1 MSEGSPEMMPGDD
14 RRLPLDQG
22 YSDYLHGLNEIVR
35 YDPELKNITAV
46 RAFIEAN
53 ESRFGPR
60 TASATLGAD
69 DDQLR
74 LLVHVMV
81 LAASELSELHE
92 YSRGWLATH
101 GRAMPPWDVT
111 VPRCAQRL
119 ITFGNRMYGVVEW
132 EPTARVQLNP
142 DLSEP
147 ERRWATAMAIGI
159 GERPQW
165 TNDQVWRYAAYLTLG
180 TSSFGDERVLPD
192 EELAPQHQVPVEA
205 VRYRRELADRL

>member
-1 MSEGSPEMMPGDD
+1 MAGDD

-22 YSDYLHGLNEIVR
+22 YSKYLHDLNKAVR
-35 YDPELKNITAV
+35 GDPELTNVTAV

-53 ESRFGPR
+53 RARFGPR
-60 TASATLGAD
+60 TARATLEAD

-92 YSRGWLATH
+92 RSRSWLAEH

-111 VPRCAQRL
+111 VPRSAQRL
-119 ITFGNRMYGVVEW
+119 VTFGNRVYGVVEW
-132 EPTARVQLNP
+132 EPASRVELNP
-142 DLSEP
+142 DLNEA
-147 ERRWATAMAIGI
+147 ERRWATALAIGI

-180 TSSFGDERVLPD
+180 TSSFRDERVRPD
-192 EELAPQHQVPVEA
+192 EEVASQHQVPVEA
-205 VRYRRELADRL
+205 VRYRRELADTL